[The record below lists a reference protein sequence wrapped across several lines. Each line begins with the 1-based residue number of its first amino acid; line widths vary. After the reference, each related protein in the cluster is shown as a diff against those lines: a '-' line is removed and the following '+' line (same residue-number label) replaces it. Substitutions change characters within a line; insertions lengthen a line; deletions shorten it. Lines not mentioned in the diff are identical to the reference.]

1 MIFKKAQK
9 IRNLREM
16 KITTDELVLWAREGT
31 LVGNKDL
38 GNGVTRRKGGPETR
52 SGVER
57 LTCEP
62 EVEPVCA
69 SEAEV
74 LGLLFL
80 PIPLCL
86 ILGPAAVSSESEK
99 TELVCCR
106 LRPAEPKKRKRTC
119 LATQQA

>member
-1 MIFKKAQK
+1 M
-9 IRNLREM
+9 LC
-16 KITTDELVLWAREGT
+16 AREGT
-31 LVGNKDL
+31 LTGNVNDL
-38 GNGVTRRKGGPETR
+38 GNGVTRRKGGLETR
-52 SGVER
+52 SGVEG

-62 EVEPVCA
+62 EVEPVCT

-80 PIPLCL
+80 PMPLCL

-119 LATQQA
+119 FTTHKTSLKRRFKRKRRN